1 MEFPEGFLHAME
13 FLTLV
18 VDGVGFAILAITV
31 IKFVIRY
38 VAFELQRI
46 RGRDCAKIFQDIRVE
61 FLSHVILAIDFMV
74 VSDVIHTGLVNTRDS
89 LITLGIFV
97 LIRSILAFFLGLDLK
112 DAREENITEEPTN

>member
-1 MEFPEGFLHAME
+1 LEFPEFFLHGME

-18 VDGVGFAILAITV
+18 VDGVGFAILTFTA

-46 RGRDCAKIFQDIRVE
+46 RGRRCARMFQDIRVE

-74 VSDVIHTGLVNTRDS
+74 VSDVIHTGLVHTRDS

-97 LIRSILAFFLGLDLK
+97 LIRSLLAFVLGLDLK
-112 DAREENITEEPTN
+112 DVENETPEAEASN

>member
-1 MEFPEGFLHAME
+1 MEFPDFFLRSME

-18 VDGVGFAILAITV
+18 VDGVGFAILTFTV

-38 VAFELQRI
+38 VAFELQRV
-46 RGRDCAKIFQDIRVE
+46 RGHDCARIFQDIRVE

-74 VSDVIHTGLVNTRDS
+74 VSDVIHSGLEPSRES

-97 LIRSILAFFLGLDLK
+97 LIRSVLAFFLGLDLK
-112 DAREENITEEPTN
+112 DAINELPKEETGT